1 MIAHLPKLGMAFAI
15 ALTSSVLV
23 IGTASAVDI
32 KVTATGDQEVPPV
45 NSPAVAS
52 GTITIN
58 DDGYVSG
65 SIVTVGIKASS
76 AHIHEA
82 PMGKNGPVIV
92 PLLMWGDR
100 EFVVPAGTKL
110 SEAQYKAFKAGEL
123 YVNVHSDAHEG
134 GEIRAQLKP

>member
-1 MIAHLPKLGMAFAI
+1 MTAHLPKLGMAFAI

-32 KVTATGDQEVPPV
+32 KVTATGDQEVPP
-45 NSPAVAS
+45 NSSPAVAT
-52 GTITIN
+52 GTITVN
-58 DDGYVSG
+58 EDGYVSG
-65 SIVTVGIKASS
+65 GIITTGIDATS

-82 PMGKNGPVIV
+82 PKGKNGPVVIA
-92 PLLMWGDR
+92 LFMRGDR
-100 EFVVPAGTKL
+100 EFIVPAGTKL
-110 SEAQYKAFKAGEL
+110 TGPQYKVFKEGNF